1 MSSTPAT
8 DVPQL
13 DDDDE
18 DDIGGDCQ
26 TIPGSRVDFEKLLF
40 LLRMKF
46 DAGSYDVHVSWQR
59 D

>member
-8 DVPQL
+8 EVPQL

-18 DDIGGDCQ
+18 DDIGGVRQ
-26 TIPGSRVDFEKLLF
+26 TIPGSRVDFIKLLS

-46 DAGSYDVHVSWQR
+46 GAGSYDVHVSWQR